1 MVPFASLF
9 THCDLSAHL
18 ISLLDSYYFTFANL
32 TARAEAL
39 YLATKPV
46 LDKEPRF
53 RNGNDRALIEKYQVS
68 SNSLSLSHFRS
79 SFVSAFFR
87 VGTCEI
93 FNLIVVSFIVMFFRA
108 FLAFYFSP
116 AFILFCFFIRFNF

>member
-32 TARAEAL
+32 KARAEAL

-68 SNSLSLSHFRS
+68 SNSLSHSHFRS
-79 SFVSAFFR
+79 SFVSAFFS
-87 VGTCEI
+87 
-93 FNLIVVSFIVMFFRA
+93 FPVSFYV
-108 FLAFYFSP
+108 LFSSNLP
-116 AFILFCFFIRFNF
+116 FPSVPRPDSLGCFVLSSLRII